1 MQKSCTE
8 GKLALAL
15 HSEGGGELRGRA
27 WSTWDCG
34 IYLYSGFW
42 NAVGGVTISRLFA
55 CIRRSFRAFPAKKR
69 FAFEVKT
76 LLAAFLS
83 QWKEYEEL
91 CYNSSRTCISLACAM
106 GQKYIKNFCYLW
118 RSPMQGRSGSTIFT
132 PGQKT
137 EKFEHARLALHGN
150 SNLEHTQIF
159 HDRINKP

>member
-1 MQKSCTE
+1 MKHV
-8 GKLALAL
+8 GL
-15 HSEGGGELRGRA
+15 
-27 WSTWDCG
+27 WD

-118 RSPMQGRSGSTIFT
+118 RSPMQGRSGSTIFM
-132 PGQKT
+132 PDQKIKQWPIRT
-137 EKFEHARLALHGN
+137 REEKFEHARLALHGN
-150 SNLEHTQIF
+150 SNLVHSQIF
-159 HDRINKP
+159 HHLINPRRRRNS